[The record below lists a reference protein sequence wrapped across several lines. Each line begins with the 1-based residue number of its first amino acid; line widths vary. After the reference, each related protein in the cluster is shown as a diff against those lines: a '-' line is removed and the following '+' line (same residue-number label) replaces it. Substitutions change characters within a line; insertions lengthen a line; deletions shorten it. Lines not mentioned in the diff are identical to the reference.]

1 MLHDTQQNVSH
12 EARKLCD
19 LDEALMHKEPLLAFV
34 PAISCGLLKRTWQVP
49 VKGAI
54 LLWAKEP

>member
-1 MLHDTQQNVSH
+1 MLHDTQQNVFC

-19 LDEALMHKEPLLAFV
+19 LDEALMHKKPLLAFV
-34 PAISCGLLKRTWQVP
+34 PASSCGLLKRTWQVP

-54 LLWAKEP
+54 LWAKEP